1 MPVDPIFLNE
11 VGLEKADSS
20 SPPPRLPCPRA
31 QSLLRLAALSRLQ
44 SPASG
49 CHCLLL
55 LLLRSS
61 LVVGTFPPS
70 QSTISS
76 QNRFAA
82 VVKHSWKR
90 HKINARVTP
99 KCQHRSYPYGYRVRH
114 LNRSSVEVTF
124 FSICL
129 FRGVPFERRCR
140 AAWERRGRWR
150 SGLP

>member
-55 LLLRSS
+55 LLPRRRDL
-61 LVVGTFPPS
+61 PA
-70 QSTISS
+70 
-76 QNRFAA
+76 FA
-82 VVKHSWKR
+82 KHDFKSK
-90 HKINARVTP
+90 
-99 KCQHRSYPYGYRVRH
+99 
-114 LNRSSVEVTF
+114 
-124 FSICL
+124 SICSSSKTQL
-129 FRGVPFERRCR
+129 E
-140 AAWERRGRWR
+140 ET
-150 SGLP
+150 